1 MLKLATFGGLRLEGG
16 QGPLKGAATQRRP
29 LALMALLAGASERG
43 LSRDKIAAYLWPDS
57 EDERA
62 RGSLKQTLYV
72 LRRDLGADE
81 LVLGSAVLRLNPE
94 VIACDC
100 WDFDAALTRGDR
112 AAAVALYAGPF
123 LDGFFVPG
131 APEFEQWT
139 SELRAD
145 FAHRARAA
153 LQTLAVESATV
164 GHHST
169 AVELRRRIVAMDPL
183 DVRATLDLM
192 TEMGA
197 AGDAAGAIRQA
208 RIHEQLLRSQLDSP
222 PHAAVVALA
231 DRLRADMTTPAVGAA
246 AGPEP
251 RAPTTPFPVLGSLT
265 VEVPPAAEP
274 AATVPALPGAIPPV
288 QPPVQEPSTA
298 PPAAPAAPT
307 PPAVAEPLPPSHP
320 RPRLA
325 RLIMPLVLA
334 VVAIVVVA
342 LLGRRSRERPAG
354 APPAHDAEATV
365 AVLPFAVRGD
375 SGMQYLR
382 EGLATLLSTN
392 LDGADELR
400 SVESRAVIEAA
411 GSQQELSPGR
421 ARSIAGHFGASLFIL
436 GDVTT
441 AGDRVRLTAQL
452 YDRRTSAAPL
462 ARAAAE
468 GPASDLFTL
477 TDELAIK
484 LLASRLTGARN
495 RLARTAAM
503 TTRSVAALKGYLD
516 GEREFQ
522 AGRHASAVPAFQRAV
537 AEDSNFALAYYRLS
551 TAADWTGRV
560 DLARSAAEAAV
571 RHRDR
576 LTEHDALL
584 ADGYLAWRRGEID
597 EAERLFRDV
606 LDERPD
612 DLEAW
617 FRLGDLLFHANPL
630 RGRSATEARTAFER
644 VLRLDPDD
652 GEALMH
658 LARIAFLE
666 GRTKEADT
674 LANRLLALTPQVD
687 VLEMRAFRAFALAD
701 RDAQKRV
708 TRELM
713 DGAGGV
719 TAPSALQVAVYLDD
733 LDGAERFAS
742 ALAQP
747 ARSRDVRA
755 AGYRM
760 LSRTALA
767 RGQWSGAGRYLDQ
780 SAALDST
787 AALEYR
793 SIFAAL
799 PFVPVPRAE
808 LEDLRAALRSW
819 QATDRPGE
827 PSHTAAH
834 VGMHGIIRLHRLG
847 LVSARLGDVSAALR
861 YAAELE
867 RATDSP
873 TGSSERGAFAHTL
886 ARSVR
891 AHAALAARRPA
902 EALEHLVAAR
912 WEPAAPVF
920 EAEALDRFTRAE
932 LLRRLGRPDEALG
945 WYEAM
950 AQRASYELVYLAP
963 AELAQADIYAA
974 RGEGAKAAQ
983 HYRRFLALWKDCDP
997 LLHPVVAEARRR
1009 LAAIE

>member
-1 MLKLATFGGLRLEGG
+1 VLKLATFGGLRLEGG

-231 DRLRADMTTPAVGAA
+231 DRLRADMTAQAVGSAA
-246 AGPEP
+246 NLQP
-251 RAPTTPFPVLGSLT
+251 RAPMPVTAGSGSLALKA
-265 VEVPPAAEP
+265 PPTTQP
-274 AATVPALPGAIPPV
+274 VATVPVSPDAAPPA
-288 QPPVQEPSTA
+288 QSPVRGPSPVA
-298 PPAAPAAPT
+298 PAAPAT
-307 PPAVAEPLPPSHP
+307 LTDPLLPSRL

-325 RLIMPLVLA
+325 RLAVPLVVA
-334 VVAIVVVA
+334 VVAVVAVVVVA

-799 PFVPVPRAE
+799 PFVPVPRGE